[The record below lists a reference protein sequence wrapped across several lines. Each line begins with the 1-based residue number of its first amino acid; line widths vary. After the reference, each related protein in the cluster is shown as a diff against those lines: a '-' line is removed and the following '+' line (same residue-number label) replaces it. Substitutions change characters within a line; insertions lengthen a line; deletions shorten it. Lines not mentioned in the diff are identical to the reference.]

1 LKYEIDIAENISQ
14 NVSGQQQ
21 EARDN
26 NNSSLKKPLMIEN
39 KISPFEED

>member
-14 NVSGQQQ
+14 NVSGQQ